1 MDFKMTAPANTSSY
15 SSKEKNANLQLV
27 PQGPQPGI
35 IYGIVNIGTQDGEYQ
50 GKATVSNKLKLIVE
64 FPFHKQLYYKED
76 TVPTPST
83 LIIDCAFSVSKAK
96 KTGKKTKLLEIIE
109 SIFGPLQESQY
120 LSFDFTQLLGL
131 NVFANVVHYTKLDGN
146 IGAKI
151 ASFGPFN
158 PQFVDPSQMIRTNDT
173 MLYAIQMGFDN
184 LNFASLPFYLRN
196 AIKESREG
204 KEYAS
209 KGGRFTKLDENGQII
224 IDNGED
230 NYANA
235 NPLGKI
241 VMLTNQFTYEQMKA
255 NGWTDDAL
263 VENGYARREAPSQAP
278 MPQAPIPAQQMA
290 PQIPAP
296 MSIQPQTPPATAA
309 PSQPMLTMIDKSVSY
324 EQYKSAG
331 WSDQQLIDN
340 GKAMM
345 MPALN
350 DVFPPQPVA
359 GPPSVPAQPMA
370 PTATQQP
377 QTPNVPQAMPSA
389 STMFQNAQPAPVQQ
403 MPNVPQ
409 ANAAPIAPMSP
420 MGSIPPAP
428 FAADEE
434 VDDLPF

>member
-1 MDFKMTAPANTSSY
+1 MDFKMTAPANKSSF
-15 SSKEKNANLQLV
+15 STKEKNVNLQLV
-27 PQGPQPGI
+27 PQGPQPAI

-50 GKATVSNKLKLIVE
+50 GKPTVSNKLKLIVE

-158 PQFVDPSQMIRTNDT
+158 PQFVDPSQMIRTNDQL
-173 MLYAIQMGFDN
+173 LYSIQMGYDN
-184 LNFASLPFYLRN
+184 INFASLPFYLRN

-263 VENGYARREAPSQAP
+263 VENGYARREVPAQVP
-278 MPQAPIPAQQMA
+278 MPKAPVLAQPMA
-290 PQIPAP
+290 PQIPSP
-296 MSIQPQTPPATAA
+296 MSIQPQMPPANAA
-309 PSQPMLTMIDKSVSY
+309 PSQPMLTMIDKSISY
-324 EQYKSAG
+324 EQYKAAG
-331 WSDQQLIDN
+331 WSDQQLIDH

-350 DVFPPQPVA
+350 DVFPSQPVA
-359 GPPSVPAQPMA
+359 GPPAVPSQPMA
-370 PTATQQP
+370 PQTPQQP
-377 QTPNVPQAMPSA
+377 QMPNVPQAMPSA
-389 STMFQNAQPAPVQQ
+389 ANMFQNAQPAPVQQ
-403 MPNVPQ
+403 IPNVPQ
-409 ANAAPIAPMSP
+409 ANSAPIAPMSP

-428 FAADEE
+428 FPADEE

>member
-1 MDFKMTAPANTSSY
+1 MDFKMTAPANKSSF
-15 SSKEKNANLQLV
+15 SSKEKNVNLQLV
-27 PQGPQPGI
+27 PQGPQPAI

-50 GKATVSNKLKLIVE
+50 GKPTVSDKLKLIVE

-76 TVPTPST
+76 TVPTPSS

-109 SIFGPLQESQY
+109 SLFGPLQESQY
-120 LSFDFTQLLGL
+120 LSFDFTQLLGM
-131 NVFANVVHYTKLDGN
+131 NVFANIVHYTKLDGN

-173 MLYAIQMGFDN
+173 MLYSIQMGYDN
-184 LNFASLPFYLRN
+184 MNFASLPYYLRN
-196 AIKESREG
+196 SIKESREG

-209 KGGRFTKLDENGQII
+209 KGGRFTKLSEDGQII

-230 NYANA
+230 SYANA
-235 NPLGKI
+235 SPLGKI

-263 VENGYARREAPSQAP
+263 VENGYAKRETPAPAP
-278 MPQAPIPAQQMA
+278 MPTAPAPIPAA
-290 PQIPAP
+290 VPQIPSP
-296 MSIQPQTPPATAA
+296 MSIQPQMPPATAA

-324 EQYKSAG
+324 EQYKAAG
-331 WSDQQLIDN
+331 WSDQQLIEN
-340 GKAMM
+340 GKALM

-350 DVFPPQPVA
+350 QVFPPQPVA
-359 GPPSVPAQPMA
+359 GPPAVPAPAPMA
-370 PTATQQP
+370 
-377 QTPNVPQAMPSA
+377 NIPQAVPSA
-389 STMFQNAQPAPVQQ
+389 NAMFQNAQAAPVQQ
-403 MPNVPQ
+403 IPTAIPQ
-409 ANAAPIAPMSP
+409 IPSAPMSP
-420 MGSIPPAP
+420 MGTIPPAP
-428 FAADEE
+428 FGADEE

>member
-83 LIIDCAFSVSKAK
+83 LIVDCAFSVSKAK

-131 NVFANVVHYTKLDGN
+131 NVFANVVHYTKLDGT

-158 PQFVDPSQMIRTNDT
+158 PQFVDPSQMIRTNDQL
-173 MLYAIQMGFDN
+173 LYSIQMGYDN
-184 LNFASLPFYLRN
+184 INFASLPFYLRN

-255 NGWTDDAL
+255 NGWTDDSL
-263 VENGYARREAPSQAP
+263 VENGYARREVPAQVP
-278 MPQAPIPAQQMA
+278 MPKAPVSAQPMA
-290 PQIPAP
+290 PQIPSP
-296 MSIQPQTPPATAA
+296 MSIQPQMPPATAA

-324 EQYKSAG
+324 EQYKAAG
-331 WSDQQLIDN
+331 WSDQQLIDH
-340 GKAMM
+340 GKAIM

-350 DVFPPQPVA
+350 DVFPSQPVA
-359 GPPSVPAQPMA
+359 GPPAVPAQPMA
-370 PTATQQP
+370 LQTPQQ
-377 QTPNVPQAMPSA
+377 QQMPNVPQALPSA
-389 STMFQNAQPAPVQQ
+389 AAIFQNAQPAPVQQ
-403 MPNVPQ
+403 IPNVPQ

-428 FAADEE
+428 FPADEE